1 MIHTRVGGNV
11 MEFNFNKKS
20 TNPYLISQDDIV
32 TTVNKEFIEFTGFTM
47 KELLGKPLFYI
58 GNILKFNSQK
68 PLDRICNNYS
78 GYIFSKCLEA
88 IEVNISILHCRK
100 TNQKIYVFVEKPNSR
115 LHNKLRF
122 TAQLFEGNIVGASV
136 FSVPDLILLK
146 TNQKYLDFL
155 DAPYNKIENSLGK
168 PLKEIVTGFVGSKIQ
183 ENWNSILLTQKNLCI
198 KEFRFDFFNRGLTY
212 WDATY
217 APVFE
222 NGKMKYVFE
231 HITDATE
238 RVCKNHSIEQQR
250 KLIELQKEELE
261 LQKKDLEQKNKII
274 EQQKE
279 ELKLQI
285 TQLITIVKNIPNEIY
300 INYQGGRIFQ
310 LNEATRKVIHKTD
323 GLIDLGDSFN
333 NTTYFTLDGK
343 ALTLEKTPSYRALKG
358 EIIHNEIIVLKRP
371 NKELILEI
379 SATPVYDDAADHV
392 IMSITRVHD
401 ITATANANAL
411 INKQKGQLEA
421 ILDNIHEEIYIIDSN
436 GIYTMLNE
444 TARLR
449 QKSNK
454 CRLEKIYDS
463 ANMSEYCDLSGERL
477 CTKDLPITR
486 LMKGEAIKDYM
497 MIIND
502 PIKRYV
508 CCNGK
513 PLFDSNGNFS
523 VGIISLR
530 DVTSEILHKQST
542 ERELEMLTKLIKNL
556 DLPVIR
562 MSYPALTII
571 DVNQKTYK
579 ALKTMYPE
587 INSINDIIG
596 KCYSEFIAKLDSEYD
611 VLSHIRTEVE
621 KKKVPYTKQKKCIF
635 SGEEVYMTILYQPI
649 VDNKGEVEELVGII
663 FDVTS
668 EVKANNSMQNTL
680 KMQEEFFANIS
691 HELKTPIN
699 VIYSTVQLFN
709 MYCSNGSLD
718 EKKDSIIKYID
729 SIKQNTYRLSKLVN
743 NIVDISKIESGFF
756 ELQISNNNIVEL
768 VEDIVMSVA
777 DYTDSKGINIIFDTD
792 VEEKIIGCDPEKIE
806 RIVLNLISNAIKFS
820 NKDDEIF
827 IALKDQGE
835 FVEISVKDNGIGI
848 EDTHLS
854 MIFDR
859 FKQVDKSLSRNAEG
873 TGIGL
878 SLVKSI
884 VELHDGHIFVESAM
898 GKGSKFTVVLPASKV
913 MQENIMLSN
922 KMRSTRES
930 IQLELSDVSS

>member
-1 MIHTRVGGNV
+1 
-11 MEFNFNKKS
+11 
-20 TNPYLISQDDIV
+20 
-32 TTVNKEFIEFTGFTM
+32 
-47 KELLGKPLFYI
+47 
-58 GNILKFNSQK
+58 
-68 PLDRICNNYS
+68 
-78 GYIFSKCLEA
+78 
-88 IEVNISILHCRK
+88 
-100 TNQKIYVFVEKPNSR
+100 
-115 LHNKLRF
+115 
-122 TAQLFEGNIVGASV
+122 
-136 FSVPDLILLK
+136 
-146 TNQKYLDFL
+146 
-155 DAPYNKIENSLGK
+155 
-168 PLKEIVTGFVGSKIQ
+168 
-183 ENWNSILLTQKNLCI
+183 
-198 KEFRFDFFNRGLTY
+198 
-212 WDATY
+212 
-217 APVFE
+217 
-222 NGKMKYVFE
+222 
-231 HITDATE
+231 
-238 RVCKNHSIEQQR
+238 
-250 KLIELQKEELE
+250 
-261 LQKKDLEQKNKII
+261 
-274 EQQKE
+274 
-279 ELKLQI
+279 
-285 TQLITIVKNIPNEIY
+285 
-300 INYQGGRIFQ
+300 
-310 LNEATRKVIHKTD
+310 
-323 GLIDLGDSFN
+323 
-333 NTTYFTLDGK
+333 
-343 ALTLEKTPSYRALKG
+343 
-358 EIIHNEIIVLKRP
+358 
-371 NKELILEI
+371 
-379 SATPVYDDAADHV
+379 
-392 IMSITRVHD
+392 
-401 ITATANANAL
+401 
-411 INKQKGQLEA
+411 
-421 ILDNIHEEIYIIDSN
+421 
-436 GIYTMLNE
+436 
-444 TARLR
+444 
-449 QKSNK
+449 
-454 CRLEKIYDS
+454 
-463 ANMSEYCDLSGERL
+463 
-477 CTKDLPITR
+477 
-486 LMKGEAIKDYM
+486 
-497 MIIND
+497 
-502 PIKRYV
+502 
-508 CCNGK
+508 
-513 PLFDSNGNFS
+513 
-523 VGIISLR
+523 LR